1 VAKETLSIE
10 LDSGLVERVRRYSEE
25 HGTGVAE
32 TIEQLIGT
40 LPANSNGR
48 RRGQGLPAASG
59 PAETEDWILELTP
72 SVRKLLGAGAGDA
85 DEEDYHCHLLE
96 KYGR

>member
-10 LDSGLVERVRRYSEE
+10 LESGLVERVRRYSEE

-40 LPANSNGR
+40 LPANRNGGLH
-48 RRGQGLPAASG
+48 GQGSFAVSG
-59 PAETEDWILELTP
+59 TEAEDWVLELTP
-72 SVRKLLGAGAGDA
+72 GVRKLLGVGAGVA
-85 DEEDYHCHLLE
+85 DEDDYHRHLLE

>member
-1 VAKETLSIE
+1 MAKETLRIE
-10 LDSGLVERVRRYSEE
+10 LDSGLVDRVRRYSEE

-40 LPANSNGR
+40 LPAGPNGR
-48 RRGQGLPAASG
+48 LHVQGLEATSG
-59 PAETEDWILELTP
+59 LAETEDWILGLTP

-85 DEEDYHCHLLE
+85 DEEDCHRHLLE